1 MQLKVTNIPIGEP
14 EEVEIKCHK
23 VGDEVREII
32 SFIKSRQ
39 GVLNGKK
46 DGNVTEIP
54 VWDICY
60 IESVDNRTYIYT
72 GNDCYEIGMRVYE
85 LEEML
90 TKGTF
95 VRIQK
100 GMLLNL
106 MKIKSIK
113 PGLSGRY
120 VALLRN
126 NEEVII
132 SRKYVPDFKQ
142 RLKGADRHETEG

>member
-1 MQLKVTNIPIGEP
+1 MQLKISKIPICEP
-14 EEVEIKCHK
+14 ETVEIKCHRI
-23 VGDEVREII
+23 GDEVQEII

-46 DGNVTEIP
+46 DGNLVEIP
-54 VWDICY
+54 VLDICY

-72 GNDCYEIGMRVYE
+72 VKDCYEIGMRIYE

-90 TKGTF
+90 TKSTF

-106 MKIKSIK
+106 MKINSIK

-120 VALLRN
+120 VALLKN

-132 SRKYVPDFKQ
+132 SRKYVPEFKQ
-142 RLKGADRHETEG
+142 MLKGGAQ

>member
-1 MQLKVTNIPIGEP
+1 MQLKVTRVPKDEP
-14 EEVEIKCHK
+14 EVLEIRCHRI
-23 VGDEVREII
+23 GDEVQEII

-39 GVLNGKK
+39 GVLNGRK
-46 DGNVTEIP
+46 DGNETEIP
-54 VWDICY
+54 VLDVCY

-72 GNDCYEIGMRVYE
+72 VNDCYEIGMRIYE

-90 TKGTF
+90 SKSTF

-100 GMLLNL
+100 GMILNL
-106 MKIKSIK
+106 MKINSIK

-120 VALLRN
+120 VALLKN

-132 SRKYVPDFKQ
+132 SRKYVPDFK
-142 RLKGADRHETEG
+142 RMLKGGARNETEE

>member
-1 MQLKVTNIPIGEP
+1 MQLKVTRVPIGEP
-14 EEVEIKCHK
+14 EVLEIKCHK
-23 VGDEVREII
+23 VGNEVQEII

-46 DGNVTEIP
+46 DGSEVEIP
-54 VWDICY
+54 VLDICY

-72 GNDCYEIGMRVYE
+72 VKDCYEISMRVYE
-85 LEEML
+85 LEEKL
-90 TKGTF
+90 TKSTF

-120 VALLRN
+120 IALLKN
-126 NEEVII
+126 GEEVII
-132 SRKYVPDFKQ
+132 SRKYVPEFKQ
-142 RLKGADRHETEG
+142 RLKGAPHHETEE

>member
-1 MQLKVTNIPIGEP
+1 MQLKVTKVPVGEP
-14 EEVEIKCHK
+14 ELLEIKCHRI
-23 VGDEVREII
+23 GDEVQEII

-46 DGNVTEIP
+46 DGNEIEIP
-54 VWDICY
+54 VLDICY
-60 IESVDNRTYIYT
+60 IESVDNRTYLYT
-72 GNDCYEIGMRVYE
+72 VNDCYEIGMRIYE

-90 TKGTF
+90 TKSTF

-120 VALLRN
+120 VALLKN

-132 SRKYVPDFKQ
+132 SRKYVPEFKQ
-142 RLKGADRHETEG
+142 RLKGGNCHEIKE

>member
-1 MQLKVTNIPIGEP
+1 MQLKISKIPFGEP
-14 EEVEIKCHK
+14 ETVEIKCHRI
-23 VGDEVREII
+23 GDEVQEII

-46 DGNVTEIP
+46 DGNLVEIP
-54 VWDICY
+54 VLDICY

-72 GNDCYEIGMRVYE
+72 VKDCYEIGMRIYE

-90 TKGTF
+90 TKSTF

-106 MKIKSIK
+106 MKINSIK

-120 VALLRN
+120 VALLKN

-132 SRKYVPDFKQ
+132 SRKYVPEFKQ
-142 RLKGADRHETEG
+142 MLKGGAQ